1 MPKKMDDEKKL
12 EQEIESELYNNN
24 DVPAVMKVEEVGQPV
39 NTSISGNVSNEL
51 IGVKINDTS
60 VETITPDASIETNN
74 NSNQIGMPTMPLEPV
89 YSSDARNMSVQQN
102 PILDMNIPVQVDK
115 KEELPTVESASIQP
129 VPFATV
135 SSEIN
140 SESNDEISAISQEKP
155 YVAEVVPEVTNLSQ
169 GEFFKAQD
177 AIQNDENVG
186 IQEQPNLNMQSDVI
200 DNSVAVSNQ
209 KVVIPTN
216 ESAVEMS
223 EINQEVVPS
232 SDVSNNINNHLEGN
246 VSDDV
251 QEYVST
257 ESTMAADQPNVAPT
271 VIPVEYTTSQPVESV
286 TNDVVDVSIKD
297 IPIAD
302 TIVETGEIQTP
313 VTPVISE
320 PPTSEISVKTESS
333 TQTLEKEI
341 SRPVVAP
348 TGTESVIPS
357 PNMAAPSEV
366 LNSSPMDSE
375 NQIPETFSMAAYY
388 KPVVDFTR
396 NNLSEKIESNDT
408 TISQPEP
415 PSTVQ
420 EVINANNQTLQPSEV
435 KKGSKK
441 VIFILLILLILVVA
455 SIVTYF
461 LVLNNGNKDESKK
474 DNNNVEEGEIENSD
488 DESKPATRPDWDAT
502 KSIITKVDYNSE
514 LTCVLENSSEDV
526 TSKITYTYL
535 YKDNVYVQVIIEDE
549 AIFNEDTIKYYDYYV
564 GANKEQLDEQ
574 LALYDNII
582 GEVRQKKSSVSLAYS
597 FDLTASS
604 DNPKNYLENK
614 DVPMETMK
622 ISMEGMGFTCK

>member
-1 MPKKMDDEKKL
+1 MPEKMDDEKKL

-51 IGVKINDTS
+51 IEAKMNDTS

-366 LNSSPMDSE
+366 LNSSPMDNE

-474 DNNNVEEGEIENSD
+474 DNSNVEEGETENSD